1 MTSFAAL
8 SFRTTL
14 FMINAA
20 AIIVLAVVL
29 LISLRG
35 RAPKPAPNQSPY
47 FEDDVLEGPKL
58 ERVLGGALVFSA
70 VIAASLPIYWLLE
83 PGRQVKMVA
92 AFNERS
98 VKRGARLFAP
108 AGTFLESLGCATCHG
123 DKGVGGSAP
132 FALPGSVP
140 PRQVVWKAPALN
152 TVLLRFP
159 RDQVVSIVTYGRPG
173 TPMPSWG
180 LAGGGALNDQNID
193 DLVNYLQSIQ
203 LTSQQAMAQQAG
215 VLDGKSLFEANCARC
230 HTKGFSFGEPDV
242 PGGGAFGPNLTNG
255 DTLRQFPDI
264 KDQITFI
271 TTGSLFQK
279 PYGVRG
285 IGSGRMPG
293 FGRES
298 DPDPKGK
305 TTPLRLLTDDQIRAI
320 AVYERSL

>member
-1 MTSFAAL
+1 
-8 SFRTTL
+8 
-14 FMINAA
+14 
-20 AIIVLAVVL
+20 
-29 LISLRG
+29 
-35 RAPKPAPNQSPY
+35 
-47 FEDDVLEGPKL
+47 
-58 ERVLGGALVFSA
+58 
-70 VIAASLPIYWLLE
+70 
-83 PGRQVKMVA
+83 
-92 AFNERS
+92 
-98 VKRGARLFAP
+98 
-108 AGTFLESLGCATCHG
+108 
-123 DKGVGGSAP
+123 
-132 FALPGSVP
+132 
-140 PRQVVWKAPALN
+140 
-152 TVLLRFP
+152 
-159 RDQVVSIVTYGRPG
+159 
-173 TPMPSWG
+173 
-180 LAGGGALNDQNID
+180 
-193 DLVNYLQSIQ
+193 
-203 LTSQQAMAQQAG
+203 MAQQAG